1 MNQTATVEV
10 LTAEVRVLMVGSRQ
24 ITMGVFTQ
32 LDEVYEDGIEAF
44 GRVRPR
50 NSQDFIWVV
59 GKHKDDGTLARS
71 CARRWLRPGN
81 GDPNDGY
88 GEHWATPPDEKELS
102 IAREWAALPLIVLAS
117 LR

>member
-32 LDEVYEDGIEAF
+32 LDEVYEDDIEAF

-71 CARRWLRPGN
+71 CAWRAL
-81 GDPNDGY
+81 GD
-88 GEHWATPPDEKELS
+88 ASFDEKELS

>member
-32 LDEVYEDGIEAF
+32 LDEVYEDDIEAF

-59 GKHKDDGTLARS
+59 GKHKDDGTLVRS
-71 CARRWLRPGN
+71 
-81 GDPNDGY
+81 
-88 GEHWATPPDEKELS
+88 KLS

>member
-32 LDEVYEDGIEAF
+32 LDEVYEDDIEAF

-71 CARRWLRPGN
+71 CV
-81 GDPNDGY
+81 Y

>member
-32 LDEVYEDGIEAF
+32 LDEVYEDDIEAF

-71 CARRWLRPGN
+71 CA
-81 GDPNDGY
+81 Y
-88 GEHWATPPDEKELS
+88 WATPPDEKELS